1 MSALPQTFPAPTL
14 TPGYTFVSRNKTRA
28 ALTVVPRSSIPH
40 ELSASPAG
48 AENPGADFASIYH
61 TYRRRVFSQCLS
73 MLRSP
78 TEAEDAAQ
86 EVFLQLF
93 RKVHTFR
100 GESSFATW
108 LHRLTT
114 NCVLMEI
121 RRMRRRSHETPLESP
136 SGSSEEKS
144 AINIISDSFP
154 APPTTM
160 LDRVRIGAALS
171 QLPSGYQRIFELHDV
186 EGYTHN
192 EIATLLSIQAG
203 TSKSQLHKARLRLRC
218 LLQAGSRAGH
228 KGSREINSPK
238 AHDPRFP
245 SGPKAEREIYSHGM
259 SRFPLPKSTPGPH
272 Y

>member
-1 MSALPQTFPAPTL
+1 MSALPQTYPGPISAPANTSL
-14 TPGYTFVSRNKTRA
+14 SRSRKRT
-28 ALTVVPRSSIPH
+28 ALMIVPRTVAQRGLNGP
-40 ELSASPAG
+40 PVG
-48 AENPGADFASIYH
+48 AERADFTSIYH

-144 AINIISDSFP
+144 VLDSLSDSFP
-154 APPTTM
+154 APPTTL
-160 LDRVRIGAALS
+160 LDRVRLSAALA
-171 QLPSGYQRIFELHDV
+171 QLPMGYQRIFELHDI

-192 EIATLLSIQAG
+192 EIAMLLSIRAG
-203 TSKSQLHKARLRLRC
+203 TSKSQLHKARLRLRR
-218 LLQAGSRAGH
+218 LLHTGNRGAARLCA
-228 KGSREINSPK
+228 
-238 AHDPRFP
+238 A
-245 SGPKAEREIYSHGM
+245 
-259 SRFPLPKSTPGPH
+259 T
-272 Y
+272 